1 MKFFNKQKD
10 ADMGEAL
17 MDEAD
22 TGLETGDAKQSPPK
36 KEPKSK
42 AVKPVKKAAAEASAA
57 VTEKAPKKAPEKTPQ
72 KAPEKVKE
80 TASEPPEA
88 SEATASDEAK
98 QEAQKTTNVSF
109 SGDLYGFL
117 AARNISLAF
126 TSYQTGILYLLGHGL
141 DRKLSLHQAHYPQAM
156 GVVGDGARIYLASLN
171 QIVRMENVLGPNQI
185 ANSKHDKVYVPRNFQ
200 TTGAV
205 DLHEIGV
212 TNEGKVVFINTK
224 YSCLCELSL
233 KHSFKPIWK
242 PSFISQIVPEDRCHL
257 NGLAMLDGKPKYAS
271 AVCRSDVVDG
281 WRDRRHD
288 GGIIIDIET
297 DEIVAEG
304 LSMPHSPRVYDGKL
318 WVANSG
324 SGEIGWIDEKTK
336 SFKPVAFCSGFI
348 RGLAFVDGFAIVTL
362 SKPRYKRFDGL
373 ALADTLE
380 QKDADPWCGVQVISL
395 ADGSVAH
402 WIRFDGAIQEFF
414 DICVLPGVR
423 DALTIGPQTAEFN
436 TFISIEPGL
445 PQPDNPDALAAP
457 EKPNVDVGPKAD
469 APTAKADAKP
479 AEKPVKPAP
488 AKAASEASKAK
499 AEAAKPK
506 ATGKP
511 AKDSV
516 KT

>member
-1 MKFFNKQKD
+1 MNFFSKQKD
-10 ADMGEAL
+10 ADMG
-17 MDEAD
+17 
-22 TGLETGDAKQSPPK
+22 
-36 KEPKSK
+36 
-42 AVKPVKKAAAEASAA
+42 AVPL
-57 VTEKAPKKAPEKTPQ
+57 
-72 KAPEKVKE
+72 
-80 TASEPPEA
+80 EA
-88 SEATASDEAK
+88 SETDQPSADLNESSSDEVPKSAP
-98 QEAQKTTNVSF
+98 QAREAQADETAPETDPGNPEKEKPDAQNTTNISF
-109 SGDLYGFL
+109 SGNLYGFL
-117 AARNISLAF
+117 ASRNISLAF
-126 TSYQTGILYLLGHGL
+126 TSYQTGVLYLLGHGM

-156 GVVGDGARIYLASLN
+156 GVIGDGARIYLAALN
-171 QIVRMENVLGPNQI
+171 QIVRLENVLGPDQI

-212 TNEGKVVFINTK
+212 TSEGKVVFINTK

-288 GGIIIDIET
+288 GGIIIDIDT

-304 LSMPHSPRVYDGKL
+304 LSMPHSPRVHDGKL

-324 SGEIGWIDEKTK
+324 SGEIGWIDPDSKT
-336 SFKPVAFCSGFI
+336 FQPVAFCPGFI
-348 RGLAFVDGFAIVTL
+348 RGLAFVDGYAIVTL

-380 QKDADPWCGVQVISL
+380 EKDADPWCGVQIISL

-402 WIRFDGAIQEFF
+402 WIRFDGMIQEFF
-414 DICVLPGVR
+414 DVCVLPGVK

-436 TFISIEPGL
+436 SFISIEPGL
-445 PQPDNPDALAAP
+445 PEQSGD
-457 EKPNVDVGPKAD
+457 
-469 APTAKADAKP
+469 T
-479 AEKPVKPAP
+479 AP
-488 AKAASEASKAK
+488 AISEGDDVMVGTETTDKGGAIEDKA
-499 AEAAKPK
+499 
-506 ATGKP
+506 
-511 AKDSV
+511 
-516 KT
+516 

>member
-1 MKFFNKQKD
+1 MKLFGKQKD
-10 ADMGEAL
+10 TDMGEAL
-17 MDEAD
+17 MDETSLDQD
-22 TGLETGDAKQSPPK
+22 TGESNETKPKSEPKSDPKAEAKSPPK
-36 KEPKSK
+36 TSDPK
-42 AVKPVKKAAAEASAA
+42 AS
-57 VTEKAPKKAPEKTPQ
+57 EKTPE
-72 KAPEKVKE
+72 PDEKP
-80 TASEPPEA
+80 TEPA
-88 SEATASDEAK
+88 AT
-98 QEAQKTTNVSF
+98 EAQNTTNISF
-109 SGDLYGFL
+109 SSDLYGFL
-117 AARNISLAF
+117 ASRNISLAF

-141 DRKLSLHQAHYPQAM
+141 DRKLSLHQARYPQAM

-171 QIVRMENVLGPNQI
+171 QIIRMENVLGPNQI
-185 ANSKHDKVYVPRNFQ
+185 ANEKHDKVYVPRNFQ

-212 TNEGKVVFINTK
+212 TKEGKVVFINTK

-242 PSFISQIVPEDRCHL
+242 PTFISQIVPEDRCHL
-257 NGLAMLDGKPKYAS
+257 NGLAMLDGQPKYAS

-324 SGEIGWIDEKTK
+324 SGEIGWIDQKTK
-336 SFKPVAFCSGFI
+336 KFKPVAFCPGFI
-348 RGLAFVDGFAIVTL
+348 RGLAFVDGYAIVTL
-362 SKPRYKRFDGL
+362 SKPRYQRFDGL
-373 ALADTLE
+373 QLADTLE
-380 QKDADPWCGVQVISL
+380 KKDADPWCGVQVISL

-414 DICVLPGVR
+414 DVCVLPGVR

-436 TFISIEPGL
+436 SFISIEPGL
-445 PQPDNPDALAAP
+445 PQPTNAEALADEETPDVKVGEDKP
-457 EKPNVDVGPKAD
+457 EPKAKEEPKPAAKAAKAKAEAD
-469 APTAKADAKP
+469 APKP
-479 AEKPVKPAP
+479 
-488 AKAASEASKAK
+488 K

-506 ATGKP
+506 AP
-511 AKDSV
+511 AKAQKDAA
-516 KT
+516 KA

>member
-1 MKFFNKQKD
+1 MNFFSKQKD
-10 ADMGEAL
+10 ADMGEVPLA
-17 MDEAD
+17 
-22 TGLETGDAKQSPPK
+22 
-36 KEPKSK
+36 
-42 AVKPVKKAAAEASAA
+42 
-57 VTEKAPKKAPEKTPQ
+57 
-72 KAPEKVKE
+72 
-80 TASEPPEA
+80 ASETDQPGADLNE
-88 SEATASDEAK
+88 SLSDEASK
-98 QEAQKTTNVSF
+98 SAPQAREAQADETAPATDPETAEKEKPDAQNTTNISF
-109 SGDLYGFL
+109 SGNLYGFL
-117 AARNISLAF
+117 ASRNISLAF
-126 TSYQTGILYLLGHGL
+126 TSYQTGVLYLLGHGM

-156 GVVGDGARIYLASLN
+156 GVIGDGARIYLAALN
-171 QIVRMENVLGPNQI
+171 QIVRLENVLGPDQI

-212 TNEGKVVFINTK
+212 TSEGKVVFINTK

-288 GGIIIDIET
+288 GGIIIDIDT

-304 LSMPHSPRVYDGKL
+304 LSMPHSPRVHDGKL

-324 SGEIGWIDEKTK
+324 SGEIGWIDPDSKT
-336 SFKPVAFCSGFI
+336 FQPVAFCPGFI
-348 RGLAFVDGFAIVTL
+348 RGLAFVDGYAIVTL

-380 QKDADPWCGVQVISL
+380 EKDADPWCGVQIISL

-402 WIRFDGAIQEFF
+402 WIRFDGMIQEFF
-414 DICVLPGVR
+414 DVCVLPGVK

-436 TFISIEPGL
+436 SFISIEPGL
-445 PQPDNPDALAAP
+445 P
-457 EKPNVDVGPKAD
+457 EKSGDTVPAISEGDDVMVGAETTDKGGAIEEKA
-469 APTAKADAKP
+469 
-479 AEKPVKPAP
+479 
-488 AKAASEASKAK
+488 
-499 AEAAKPK
+499 
-506 ATGKP
+506 
-511 AKDSV
+511 
-516 KT
+516 

>member
-1 MKFFNKQKD
+1 MKLFGKSNRD
-10 ADMGEAL
+10 SEI
-17 MDEAD
+17 D
-22 TGLETGDAKQSPPK
+22 TPMAVQETDVSPPDV
-36 KEPKSK
+36 EPTPDAPDGGAS
-42 AVKPVKKAAAEASAA
+42 PDAA
-57 VTEKAPKKAPEKTPQ
+57 T
-72 KAPEKVKE
+72 E
-80 TASEPPEA
+80 TAPSE
-88 SEATASDEAK
+88 
-98 QEAQKTTNVSF
+98 QKTTDISF
-109 SGDLYGFL
+109 SGDLYNFL
-117 AARNISLAF
+117 ASRQISLAF
-126 TSYQTGILYLLGHGL
+126 TSYQTGILYILGHGL
-141 DRKLSLHQAHYPQAM
+141 DRKLSLHQARYPQAM

-171 QIVRMENVLGPNQI
+171 QIIRLENVLGPDQI
-185 ANSKHDKVYVPRNFQ
+185 ANSKFDKVYVPRNFQ

-212 TNEGKVVFINTK
+212 TSEGKVVFINTK

-288 GGIIIDIET
+288 GGVIIDIET

-324 SGEIGWIDEKTK
+324 TGEIGWIDEDSKTLQ
-336 SFKPVAFCSGFI
+336 PVAFCPGFI
-348 RGLAFVDGFAIVTL
+348 RGLAFVDGYAIVTL

-380 QKDADPWCGVQVISL
+380 EKDADPWCGVQVISL

-402 WIRFDGAIQEFF
+402 WIRFDGLIQEFF
-414 DICVLPGVR
+414 DVCVLAGVK

-436 TFISIEPGL
+436 SFISIEAGL
-445 PQPDNPDALAAP
+445 LQEETASDVAVEDEAA
-457 EKPNVDVGPKAD
+457 
-469 APTAKADAKP
+469 
-479 AEKPVKPAP
+479 
-488 AKAASEASKAK
+488 
-499 AEAAKPK
+499 AEA
-506 ATGKP
+506 
-511 AKDSV
+511 
-516 KT
+516 